1 MSERPTL
8 FCNTGINQQMLVT
21 FFRIYLY
28 DISGDF
34 QLIIFI
40 LIEKKNINNIFGS
53 VRFYY
58 IN

>member
-40 LIEKKNINNIFGS
+40 LIEKKILITFLVVSG
-53 VRFYY
+53 F
-58 IN
+58 II